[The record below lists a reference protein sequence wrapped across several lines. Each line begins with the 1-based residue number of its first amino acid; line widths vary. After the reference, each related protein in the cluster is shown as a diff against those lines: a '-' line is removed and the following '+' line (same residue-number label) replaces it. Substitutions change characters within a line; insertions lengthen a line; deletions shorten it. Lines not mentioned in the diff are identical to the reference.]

1 MRTDTKQIETM
12 LSQIDEAWSLVLPG
26 KRLTGLGRN
35 GDHIVIPAVDPESVI
50 GSFESEA
57 EAKAYSQAPEH
68 IEELVSVVRNLL
80 RDREEA
86 HKGFREIADKVD
98 PAHKDFESQRP
109 VDMRGVLTTSR
120 HWCHYIL
127 ENQTGSN
134 GL

>member
-1 MRTDTKQIETM
+1 MQSETKRIEAT
-12 LSQIDEAWSLVLPG
+12 LTQIDEAWSLVRPG

-35 GDHIVIPAVDPESVI
+35 GDHIVIPTEDPESVI

-68 IEELVSVVRNLL
+68 IEELVSIVRTLL

-86 HKGFREIADKVD
+86 HKGFREIAEKVD
-98 PAHKDFESQRP
+98 PAHEDFESQRP
-109 VDMRGVLTTSR
+109 VDMRGVISTSR

-127 ENQTGSN
+127 ESQSN
-134 GL
+134 GRS